1 MRNVLPMLLVALTL
15 GAFAAPA
22 AAQNGPKIA
31 YVNTQRVLAEA
42 PAAQA
47 AQQSFEQAMQ
57 GYQQELQK
65 LEQELQTL
73 VTNYQQRESM
83 LSAAAKQEQQNQI
96 RQKQVELQQR
106 AGQLEQEA
114 MRRQQELV
122 GPVMEQIQSAID
134 ALRVEGGYAI
144 IFDASSG
151 SIVAADPSLDLTDQ
165 VLARLR
171 STARNN

>member
-1 MRNVLPMLLVALTL
+1 MRNVLPMLLVALAF
-15 GAFAAPA
+15 GVFAAPA
-22 AAQNGPKIA
+22 TAQTGPKLA

-47 AQQSFEQAMQ
+47 AQRSFEQAMQ

-73 VTNYQQRESM
+73 IRNYQQRESV
-83 LSAAAKQEQQNQI
+83 LSAEARQEQQNQI
-96 RQKQVELQQR
+96 RQKQAELQER

-122 GPVMEQIQSAID
+122 GPVMEQIQSAIE

-144 IFDASSG
+144 IFDVSSG
-151 SIVAADPSLDLTDQ
+151 SIVAADPSLDVTDQ

-171 STARNN
+171 STSRSN